1 MAALKITLTYQGTFS
16 RNENTDASA
25 IRATLKPG
33 RSWHL
38 GGYYL
43 AVDVTED
50 GPHVDVRLRFSAS
63 TDETQRYSAG
73 QRLKRLHEG
82 LNSITSER
90 FREWR
95 ISSTPDLKLV
105 GTRFEDATPVVT
117 SVEVPLLAED
127 RNVAVDDAT
136 LRQLLANAVEDTYPF
151 WRDQRERVDAVKSAL
166 AHRAI
171 IVSASDPTAA
181 VEVASAYLSATRRRP
196 VRPKLLPR
204 RPVWAVASTLIACL
218 SFGLSWLSLSWLS
231 LAAFA
236 GSTLLIFLAAVYWTP
251 TLGAKRAVTSWG
263 MAPVLTLSTFA
274 VVYGAIALLSP
285 TTIMLDESHLRF
297 LREPFLLSLSL
308 LNTGGV
314 LDLEVHGW
322 ARSLAYLEMLLVAG
336 LAGGAALVA
345 ARRLFERAEAI
356 VDELRLDRQ
365 G

>member
-1 MAALKITLTYQGTFS
+1 MAALKVTLTYQGTFS

-63 TDETQRYSAG
+63 TDETQPYSAG

-136 LRQLLANAVEDTYPF
+136 LRQLLVNAVEDSYPF
-151 WRDQRERVDAVKSAL
+151 WRDQRERLDAVKSAL

-171 IVSASDPTAA
+171 VVSASDPMAA
-181 VEVASAYLSATRRRP
+181 VEVASAYLSATRRSP

-231 LAAFA
+231 LARRPVNGAQEEA
-236 GSTLLIFLAAVYWTP
+236 SRPVPYPKRSPPSLRLA
-251 TLGAKRAVTSWG
+251 
-263 MAPVLTLSTFA
+263 LSTFA